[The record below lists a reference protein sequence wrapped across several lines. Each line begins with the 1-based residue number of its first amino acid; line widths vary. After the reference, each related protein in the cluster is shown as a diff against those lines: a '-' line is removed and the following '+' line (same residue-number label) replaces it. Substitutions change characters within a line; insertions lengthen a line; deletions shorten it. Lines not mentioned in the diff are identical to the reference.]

1 MDVLGAVA
9 STVQLLN
16 QVVHTIQSIRNV
28 PTRIRVQGQILKE
41 LLIIGEEIQK
51 NKLLQ
56 VESVK
61 SILEELQGTIKSIQK
76 RLPSSRTDG
85 KKILRHWQSVKYYFK
100 EDDVLA
106 LMQSLEPAKTSL
118 LICIANEQV
127 NSAGRSSA
135 NMEDIRMTVNH
146 IQKTLFEASNAPLEE
161 PKTVSS
167 LTKHRQE
174 PLTFRTSLSRR
185 PFRLLPR
192 RLRRQRPEPL
202 SSIVNPRHLPDPLFH
217 SPLPPSPFTKLHMPP
232 HGQQTATSILLPQH
246 LDPHTPTSP
255 LQAPPSR

>member
-16 QVVHTIQSIRNV
+16 QAVHTIQSIRNV

-61 SILEELQGTIKSIQK
+61 SILEELSETIKSIQK

-85 KKILRHWQSVKYYFK
+85 KRILRHWQSVKYYFK
-100 EDDVLA
+100 EDDVVA

-127 NSAGRSSA
+127 NSAGRSSD
-135 NMEDIRMTVNH
+135 NMEDIRITVNRIH
-146 IQKTLFEASNAPLEE
+146 KTLFEASTVPLEE
-161 PKTVSS
+161 PQTVSALILEKGES
-167 LTKHRQE
+167 LTIC
-174 PLTFRTSLSRR
+174 TS
-185 PFRLLPR
+185 PPHR
-192 RLRRQRPEPL
+192 RLRPPPPHLFRQCRELLYFPAAP
-202 SSIVNPRHLPDPLFH
+202 PHLPDPPFH
-217 SPLPPSPFTKLHMPP
+217 SPLPLFPSNKLHTPLS
-232 HGQQTATSILLPQH
+232 GQRTPTSIPSPQH
-246 LDPHTPTSP
+246 LDRRIPTSP
-255 LQAPPSR
+255 PRAPPNK